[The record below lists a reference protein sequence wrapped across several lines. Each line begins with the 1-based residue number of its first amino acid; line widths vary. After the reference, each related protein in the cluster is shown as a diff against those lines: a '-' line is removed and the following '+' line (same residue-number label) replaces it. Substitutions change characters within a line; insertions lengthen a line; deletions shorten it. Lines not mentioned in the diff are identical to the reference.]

1 MSKVGIAVLLIGLA
15 LAGCQSAAPPISSVT
30 PTETVV
36 PNTPPPVSTPPPSP
50 VHPIG
55 VSINNQAPDF
65 QMVTLTGENISLSG
79 LRGRP
84 VILNFWAT
92 WCGPCRAEMPL
103 LQQIHDEWAPKG
115 LVLLEINW
123 RDKPETIQKFMT
135 EFNLSMNV
143 PMDSDGQVSKTY
155 LIGSI
160 PATFFIDKDGIIR
173 NKVIG
178 AFPNK
183 AAIES
188 SLNLIMP

>member
-1 MSKVGIAVLLIGLA
+1 
-15 LAGCQSAAPPISSVT
+15 
-30 PTETVV
+30 
-36 PNTPPPVSTPPPSP
+36 
-50 VHPIG
+50 
-55 VSINNQAPDF
+55 
-65 QMVTLTGENISLSG
+65 
-79 LRGRP
+79 
-84 VILNFWAT
+84 
-92 WCGPCRAEMPL
+92 MPL